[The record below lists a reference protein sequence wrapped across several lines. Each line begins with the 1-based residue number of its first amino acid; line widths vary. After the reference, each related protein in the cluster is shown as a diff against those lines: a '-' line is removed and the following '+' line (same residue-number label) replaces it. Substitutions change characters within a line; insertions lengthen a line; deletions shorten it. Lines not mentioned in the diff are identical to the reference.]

1 MKKILVVSTRRPS
14 TYGWDVKR
22 DLVERLNHAGMKT
35 LSPSRKNLGRLLVS
49 CDAVLVLEAT
59 LEGSAM
65 FVARLALELNRP
77 VLAIPGSIFKY
88 ASQGTNLLIQNG
100 AQLVTNHQDVLDFL
114 IKVD

>member
-1 MKKILVVSTRRPS
+1 MKKVLVVSAHRSS
-14 TYGWDVKR
+14 TYGVDVKK
-22 DLVERLNHAGMKT
+22 DLVDRLINSGIKT
-35 LSPSRKNLGRLLVS
+35 LIPSKSNRSRLLAS

-65 FVARLALELNRP
+65 FTARLALELNRP

-100 AQLVTNHQDVLDFL
+100 AHLVTNYQDVLDFL